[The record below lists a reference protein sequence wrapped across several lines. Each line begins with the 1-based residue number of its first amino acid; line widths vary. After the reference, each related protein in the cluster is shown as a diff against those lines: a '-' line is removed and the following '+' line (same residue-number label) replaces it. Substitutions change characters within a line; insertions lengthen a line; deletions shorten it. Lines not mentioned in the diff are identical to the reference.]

1 VEFFCVEKLKGG
13 YIMLIKEFEN
23 FIYDTFT
30 KEKLEIVKDKGEY
43 GFTNISSEEI
53 LKVGYC
59 TNLTLESAEE
69 AARNHVNLLITHHD
83 AWEWMI
89 GLKEEA
95 LAILNQNEITH
106 FYIHLPLDDAEF
118 GNNTSI
124 LRKLGFEVID
134 KFSNDEGMYCGRVGE
149 MDKPITFEELVTK
162 IEGLLEEPVRAWKNN
177 DRLIKKIGVVT
188 GAGFSVTDIID
199 AVNLDCDVYLTGEK
213 ILYTVQY
220 AKYRKIDLIVGSH
233 TFTEIFGLETLAK
246 MLKGK
251 YPVLEIVRISEK
263 HIE

>member
-1 VEFFCVEKLKGG
+1 
-13 YIMLIKEFEN
+13 MLIMDFEN

-43 GFTNISSEEI
+43 GFTNIGCEEI
-53 LKVGYC
+53 EKVGYC

-69 AARNHVNLLITHHD
+69 AVKNNVNLLITHHD
-83 AWEWMI
+83 AWEWMTGI
-89 GLKEEA
+89 KEEA
-95 LAILNQNEITH
+95 LAILNQNKIAH

-124 LRKLGFEVID
+124 LEKLGFEVID

-149 MDKPITFEELVTK
+149 IDNPITFEELVNKT
-162 IEGLLEEPVRAWKNN
+162 EGLLEEPVRAWKNN

-188 GAGFSVTDIID
+188 GAGFSAIDIKD
-199 AVNLDCDVYLTGEK
+199 ACNLGCDVYLTGEK

-220 AKYRKIDLIVGSH
+220 AKYSKINLIVGSH

-246 MLKGK
+246 ILSEK
-251 YPVLEIVRISEK
+251 YPMLEIVRISEE

>member
-1 VEFFCVEKLKGG
+1 
-13 YIMLIKEFEN
+13 MLIVDFEN
-23 FIYDTFT
+23 FINDTFT

-43 GFTNISSEEI
+43 GFTNIGCEEI

-69 AARNHVNLLITHHD
+69 AARNHVNLLINHHD
-83 AWEWMI
+83 AWEWMDGI
-89 GLKEEA
+89 KEEA
-95 LAILNQNEITH
+95 LEILKQNKITH

-124 LRKLGFEVID
+124 LKKLGFEVID

-149 MDKPITFEELVTK
+149 ADKPITFDELVTK
-162 IEGLLEEPVRAWKNN
+162 VEGLLEEPVHAWKNN

-188 GAGFSVTDIID
+188 GAGFSAID
-199 AVNLDCDVYLTGEK
+199 VKDASNLGCDVYLTGEK

-220 AKYRKIDLIVGSH
+220 AKYSKINLIVGSH
-233 TFTEIFGLETLAK
+233 TFTEIFGLETLTK
-246 MLKGK
+246 ILSEK
-251 YPVLEIVRISEK
+251 YPMLEIVRISEE